1 MGALEA
7 MDYLLFEGLLW
18 LSLSGGHMLTNAW
31 QHKTKRW
38 GHPFHAMCS
47 YLGMFPA
54 RIPHYFIEKF
64 TEPGD
69 CVLDPFSGRGTTALQ
84 ACVDGRVGI
93 GIDANPLA
101 YALTCAKVN
110 PPEPAVLRSRIDDLS
125 NDMFFA
131 PIEKE
136 PRQIRMLFH
145 PHTLSQLVFLKHT
158 LDEDDP
164 TDGFIRAVLLGM
176 LHGGARGAANK
187 TARRKSKNPP
197 SFLSIP
203 MPNTFSMSPN
213 YIEKYIREKK
223 LEQPNLDVFA
233 SLRYRIDKLSRK
245 GFPPGVGRAH
255 RAFVQ
260 DIAALAD
267 PDIKRKRIKL
277 IVSSPPYLK
286 VLKYGLY
293 NWIRLWF
300 LDESPDELDAVLDQH
315 TKLPDYLEFMNDTCR
330 RLYRVL
336 EPGGVCVL
344 VIGDVKRGKQ
354 APILLAEEV
363 WKYLKKKRTK
373 FRLADIIEDA
383 VPDNKKVTKIW
394 GEKMRGQA
402 TPVDRVLVMYKGD
415 YQELREDVCWE

>member
-1 MGALEA
+1 
-7 MDYLLFEGLLW
+7 
-18 LSLSGGHMLTNAW
+18 MLTNEW
-31 QHKTKRW
+31 QQKTKRW

-47 YLGMFPA
+47 YLGMFPP

-64 TEPGD
+64 TQPGD

-84 ACVDGRVGI
+84 ACVEGRVGI

-101 YALTCAKVN
+101 HALTAAKVN
-110 PPEPAVLRSRIDDLS
+110 PPDPAVLQSRIDDLS

-131 PIEKE
+131 PIDKE
-136 PRQIRMLFH
+136 PQRICMLFH
-145 PHTLSQLVFLKHT
+145 QRTLSQLVFLKHT
-158 LDEDDP
+158 LDPDDP
-164 TDGFIRAVLLGM
+164 TDAFIRAVLLGM

-187 TARRKSKNPP
+187 SAKRKSKNPP
-197 SFLSIP
+197 SFLSVP

-213 YIEKYIREKK
+213 YIQKYIREKQ
-223 LEQPNLDVFA
+223 LECPDIDVFA
-233 SLRYRIDKLSRK
+233 SLRYRIERLSRK
-245 GFPPGVGRAH
+245 GFPPATGRAH

-260 DIAALAD
+260 DITTL
-267 PDIKRKRIKL
+267 PDTDIRRKNIKL

-300 LDESPDELDAVLDQH
+300 LDESPDELDDALDQH
-315 TKLPDYLEFMNDTCR
+315 TKLPDYLDFMNDTCR

-336 EPGGVCVL
+336 APGGVCVL
-344 VIGDVKRGKQ
+344 VIGDVKKGKKP
-354 APILLAEEV
+354 PILLAEEV
-363 WKYLKKKRTK
+363 WKHLKKKRTK
-373 FRLADIIEDA
+373 FKLADIIEDA

-402 TPVDRVLVMYKGD
+402 TPIDRILVMYKNN
-415 YQELREDVCWE
+415 YQELTDHINW